1 MRYFKFD
8 NNVKGFDDD
17 IDVSEW
23 IDLSLWYEL
32 FGDDVERIENPE
44 KFLTADEKLLIVRQN
59 MPVLS
64 PIEFD
69 LRLDQYDLYDAV
81 HDLIA
86 SNRQLKIAYSRATY
100 FSRTDPFIETARIEL
115 GLTDEKIDL
124 MWEQALQL

>member
-8 NNVKGFDDD
+8 NNVRGFDDD

-23 IDLSLWYEL
+23 IDLSLWCEL

-59 MPVLS
+59 MPILS

>member
-23 IDLSLWYEL
+23 IDLSLWCEL

-59 MPVLS
+59 MPTLS
-64 PIEFD
+64 PIQFD
-69 LRLDQYDLYDAV
+69 QKLDQNGLYDAV
-81 HDLIA
+81 QDLIKTD
-86 SNRQLKIAYSRATY
+86 RQLSIAYNRAIF
-100 FSRTDPFIETARIEL
+100 FSRTDPFIEQVRIAL
-115 GLTDEKIDL
+115 SLTHEKIDE
-124 MWEQALQL
+124 MWTS